1 MQGVQYPSPR
11 KGNVG
16 RSTQFVTQRSNRR
29 DGKVTKTSHRN
40 ATASEVK
47 SNFKS
52 AKEIHEEANRVL
64 LNRELGLSHIDEGQI
79 GGFND
84 DGYLGDDGMREGYD
98 ADVEAEEEDDVY
110 DGSCLENTRPEDVL
124 EAVDDILG
132 RQNALSDVPLRFG
145 MRRKKRSY
153 TENKKNTQINWDK
166 FIRTLTGELASK
178 KNRGCQP
185 CDCTGTIMLPAV
197 SFRGICHFLYH
208 FKFT

>member
-79 GGFND
+79 GRFND

-110 DGSCLENTRPEDVL
+110 DGSCLENMRPEDVL

-145 MRRKKRSY
+145 MRRKKQVIRRIKKIYRS
-153 TENKKNTQINWDK
+153 I
-166 FIRTLTGELASK
+166 
-178 KNRGCQP
+178 
-185 CDCTGTIMLPAV
+185 GTNLSEPLPANW
-197 SFRGICHFLYH
+197 LLK
-208 FKFT
+208 KFGDVNPVIARER

>member
-1 MQGVQYPSPR
+1 MQGVQYTSPR
-11 KGNVG
+11 KENVG
-16 RSTQFVTQRSNRR
+16 RSTQFVAQKSNRR
-29 DGKVTKTSHRN
+29 EGKVTKTSHRN
-40 ATASEVK
+40 ATASEAK

-52 AKEIHEEANRVL
+52 AKEIHKEANRVL
-64 LNRELGLSHIDEGQI
+64 LNRQLGLSRINEGQI

-84 DGYLGDDGMREGYD
+84 DGYLGDESTREGYD

-166 FIRTLTGELASK
+166 FIRTVTSKLASK
-178 KNRGCQP
+178 KIRGCQP
-185 CDCTGTIMLPAV
+185 CDCRGTIMLPAV
-197 SFRGICHFLYH
+197 SFRGICYVLYH